1 MHMAEHALSQNTPAR
16 SYGRELD
23 QNLQEVYNM
32 PTSQWWESVQLT
44 FLRLEKLLHPKSV
57 ALLSNQLDEPAEE
70 YAISARVARAASMPS
85 IILLPAGTH
94 ALSLTATNETLQCM
108 AFGTVGPKLYVELV
122 RESIVQAQEAGTIK
136 IAVYEILQGP
146 VPRITL
152 RVEAH
157 VFEMKYLQCESL
169 VRAYV

>member
-1 MHMAEHALSQNTPAR
+1 MHMAEQSLSRDTPAR

-44 FLRLEKLLHPKSV
+44 FLRLENLLHPKSV
-57 ALLSNQLDEPAEE
+57 ALLGNQFDEPAEE
-70 YAISARVARAASMPS
+70 YAISARLARAASLPS
-85 IILLPAGTH
+85 IILLPAGNH
-94 ALSLTATNETLQCM
+94 VLGLTATNETLQCM
-108 AFGTVGPKLYVELV
+108 AFGTVGPKLYVNIVL
-122 RESIVQAQEAGTIK
+122 ESIAQAEEAGTVK
-136 IAVYEILQGP
+136 IFVYEILQGP
-146 VPRITL
+146 IPRITL

-157 VFEMKYLQCESL
+157 IFEVKYIQCESL